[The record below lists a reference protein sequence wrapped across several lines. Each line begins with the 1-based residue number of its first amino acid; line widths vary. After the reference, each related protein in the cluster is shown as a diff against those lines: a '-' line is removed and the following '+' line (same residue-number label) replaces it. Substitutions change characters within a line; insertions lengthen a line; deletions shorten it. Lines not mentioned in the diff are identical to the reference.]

1 MRCPHCQSRHV
12 RSFAVVF
19 NQNLRV
25 GRFLTTNALGLKCAP
40 PRRRPLVPWITA
52 CLLLTP
58 VGVVAIV
65 LGRVVA
71 EARPTPAVTT
81 LTHLFWRGFPCTLA
95 PAVLLLAWLAWIA
108 AAVRYNRV
116 EYPVRHEAWRHRW
129 LCMDC
134 GATVP
139 GPAATE

>member
-12 RSFAVVF
+12 RSFAAVF

-58 VGVVAIV
+58 VAIV
-65 LGRVVA
+65 AGVLHRIVA
-71 EARPTPAVTT
+71 DNRPAPAIAT
-81 LTHLFWRGFPCTLA
+81 LTEVFWKGFPWTLA
-95 PAVLLLAWLAWIA
+95 PALLVLAWVIWMGA
-108 AAVRYNRV
+108 ATHYNRTV
-116 EYPVRHEAWRHRW
+116 YPGRHEAWRRRW
-129 LCMDC
+129 MCLDC
-134 GATVP
+134 GATVA